1 MQLIYNVLIYD
12 MQQSNSL
19 ICAFMLSRFSCVQL
33 FAVLWT
39 VACQAPL
46 SMEFSRQEYW
56 NRLPFPSPGDLHNP
70 GIKPASLMS
79 PALAGGFFTTS
90 ATWEPH
96 ICMCIF
102 TFQMNPKA
110 GPPRLECN
118 ELDLQVPMGLRKA
131 NRGVPGPPPPL
142 SRTPAHGQAPQQWV
156 TRCSSGS
163 GVLQREGKALKVKVH
178 RATQSNSNIRLHG

>member
-1 MQLIYNVLIYD
+1 MQLIYNVLISD

-19 ICAFMLSRFSCVQL
+19 KCAFMLSRFSCVQL

-46 SMEFSRQEYW
+46 SMKFSRQEYW

-70 GIKPASLMS
+70 GIEPASLLS

-90 ATWEPH
+90 ATWEAH
-96 ICMCIF
+96 ICMYIF

-131 NRGVPGPPPPL
+131 DGESLGHPHPYPEALLVGKLP
-142 SRTPAHGQAPQQWV
+142 
-156 TRCSSGS
+156 SSGS
-163 GVLQREGKALKVKVH
+163 LVAAVAQGCCKGRGRH
-178 RATQSNSNIRLHG
+178 